1 MGSIPFPFRNN
12 MIYIATFYSH
22 FGAVRFKKMC
32 SEQNV
37 KAKMMPVPRTLSSS
51 CGTCVQYE
59 AAEPVSFRE
68 HTEEME
74 QMVLVTENGYEV
86 LYRAENS

>member
-1 MGSIPFPFRNN
+1 MECGLCLSENN

-22 FGAVRFKKMC
+22 FGAMRFKRMC
-32 SEQNV
+32 SAQSI

-51 CGTCVQYE
+51 CGTCVRYE
-59 AAEPVSFRE
+59 TDEQVDVQA

-74 QMVLVTENGYEV
+74 QIVLVTDNGYEV

>member
-1 MGSIPFPFRNN
+1 
-12 MIYIATFYSH
+12 
-22 FGAVRFKKMC
+22 
-32 SEQNV
+32 
-37 KAKMMPVPRTLSSS
+37 MMPVPRTLSSS

-59 AAEPVSFRE
+59 AEEPVAFQE

-74 QMVLVTENGYEV
+74 QMVRVTDDGYEV

>member
-1 MGSIPFPFRNN
+1 

-32 SEQNV
+32 GEQGL

-59 AAEPVSFRE
+59 AEEPVAFEE
-68 HTEEME
+68 HTGEME
-74 QMVLVTENGYEV
+74 QMVTVTDWGYKTV
-86 LYRAENS
+86 YRAEYS

>member
-1 MGSIPFPFRNN
+1 

-22 FGAVRFKKMC
+22 FGAVRFKRMC
-32 SEQNV
+32 SAEHI

-59 AAEPVSFRE
+59 AEAPVAFQE

-74 QMVLVTENGYEV
+74 QMVQVTDEGYEV